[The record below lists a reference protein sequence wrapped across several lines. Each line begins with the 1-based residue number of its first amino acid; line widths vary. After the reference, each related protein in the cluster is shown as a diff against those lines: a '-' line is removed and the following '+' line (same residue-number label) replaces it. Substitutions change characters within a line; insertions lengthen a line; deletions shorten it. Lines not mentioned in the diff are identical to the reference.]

1 MSRSYPQQGVIDIC
15 RHVGLFSGAEIEL
28 TIDTGVIT
36 IIGSNHII
44 NGEGG
49 AADNLD
55 TINGGI
61 DGKILILK
69 RGDAIITVR
78 HGIDNITL
86 PGAVNVV
93 LATNNDMLTLQWCE
107 DDGEWYP
114 QSNET

>member
-1 MSRSYPQQGVIDIC
+1 MPEQQGVFPY
-15 RHVGLFSGAEIEL
+15 RLVGLLSGAEVEL
-28 TIDTGVIT
+28 TIDAGVIT
-36 IIGSNHII
+36 KICSNHII

-49 AADNLD
+49 GADNLD

-61 DGKILILK
+61 DGEILILK

-86 PGAVNVV
+86 PGAVDVV

-107 DDGEWYP
+107 DDGEWYC